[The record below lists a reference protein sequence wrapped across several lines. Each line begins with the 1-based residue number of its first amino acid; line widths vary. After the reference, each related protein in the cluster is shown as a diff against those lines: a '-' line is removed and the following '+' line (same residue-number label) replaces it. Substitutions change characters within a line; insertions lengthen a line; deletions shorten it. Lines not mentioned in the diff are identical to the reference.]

1 MLPYILAFFNNN
13 TLKLCAYA
21 PQRCHLLYKVDKI
34 PVMHK
39 KTLTY
44 VNDLHRI
51 NLISNAPK
59 NGLLILLKMMSNW
72 EDYGM
77 PDKQNDNKFMAML
90 ERRGIVRKAGSED
103 DPPETDAAGAPPQPD
118 LNPAMFRSPAN
129 DTTVVAPAARQPVPG
144 ISNPA
149 PPSVRPQGIEH
160 EQLKREQQPADF
172 KVVDVPKTEQP
183 MDYEALKMERSWL
196 AETAK
201 AEQPKAAVMPEPEQ
215 PGITET
221 PKTEAE
227 QLWTAEA
234 TSPAQYSGNFYSI
247 TDSIKRG
254 VPVAETGSAVEPEYP
269 KQPTIEDYTNR
280 YMEIDDLYEVLSLK
294 AKKTDTIYLIE
305 EYLKSLPETLP
316 DESRREIVSKI
327 VVASGFDYDLL
338 MGDGVLRVK
347 VLKEYAERFSQH
359 TDDYVA
365 ARQNELEELDR
376 QILRIREMI
385 EDRRDLHKKQF
396 FAIEAEAQRLKD
408 ILTFISG

>member
-1 MLPYILAFFNNN
+1 MRQKWAYII
-13 TLKLCAYA
+13 TVK
-21 PQRCHLLYKVDKI
+21 D
-34 PVMHK
+34 
-39 KTLTY
+39 
-44 VNDLHRI
+44 D
-51 NLISNAPK
+51 
-59 NGLLILLKMMSNW
+59 NW

-103 DPPETDAAGAPPQPD
+103 DPPETDTTGTSERPDADEFAALGSNPGNTVRVTPASHQPI
-118 LNPAMFRSPAN
+118 
-129 DTTVVAPAARQPVPG
+129 PG
-144 ISNPA
+144 ISNPIL
-149 PPSVRPQGIEH
+149 PGERSPSIEH
-160 EQLKREQQPADF
+160 EQLKREQPQPMEF
-172 KVVDVPKTEQP
+172 KVVDPPKAQQHP
-183 MDYEALKMERSWL
+183 LDYETLKAERLWL
-196 AETAK
+196 AEAAK
-201 AEQPKAAVMPEPEQ
+201 AEQPKSAVMPDPEL
-215 PGITET
+215 PKNIET
-221 PKTEAE
+221 PKAE
-227 QLWTAEA
+227 QLWTAGA
-234 TSPAQYSGNFYSI
+234 VSPAPYSGSFYSV

-254 VPVAETGSAVEPEYP
+254 IPVTETSVTNVAKEPDYP
-269 KQPTIEDYTNR
+269 KQPTIEDYTNK
-280 YMEIDDLYEVLSLK
+280 YMEIEDLYDVLSLK

-327 VVASGFDYDLL
+327 VLASGFDYDLL

-365 ARQNELEELDR
+365 ARQAELEELDK